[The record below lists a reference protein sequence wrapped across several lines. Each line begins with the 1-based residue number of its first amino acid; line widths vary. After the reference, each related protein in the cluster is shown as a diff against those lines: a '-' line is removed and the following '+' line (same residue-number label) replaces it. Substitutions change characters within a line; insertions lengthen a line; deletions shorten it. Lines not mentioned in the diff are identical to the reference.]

1 MDWHARSVETTVD
14 QLDTNRGGLDES
26 EVAQRLERYG
36 ANRQR
41 PPARRSAF
49 QRLISQFRN
58 LLIYLLL
65 VAAVITAALGHWI
78 DSGVIVAVVLI
89 NAVIGYIQEGKAE
102 SAMAAIRGMLAP
114 EATVRRDGRRQTVD
128 AARVV
133 PGDVLI
139 LEPGAKVSAD
149 VRLIR
154 TSGLAVDESA
164 LTGESVPV
172 DKTHEPV
179 EAGASLGDRRSMAF
193 AGTLVTTGEG
203 EGLVVETGDR
213 TELGQVTEMLSRV
226 ETLTTPLLR
235 HLDLLG

>member
-154 TSGLAVDESA
+154 TSGLAVDE
-164 LTGESVPV
+164 
-172 DKTHEPV
+172 
-179 EAGASLGDRRSMAF
+179 
-193 AGTLVTTGEG
+193 
-203 EGLVVETGDR
+203 
-213 TELGQVTEMLSRV
+213 
-226 ETLTTPLLR
+226 
-235 HLDLLG
+235 